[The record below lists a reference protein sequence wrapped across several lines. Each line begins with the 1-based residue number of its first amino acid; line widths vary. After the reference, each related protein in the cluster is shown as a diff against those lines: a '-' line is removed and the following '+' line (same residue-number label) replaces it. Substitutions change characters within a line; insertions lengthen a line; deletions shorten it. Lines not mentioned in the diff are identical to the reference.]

1 MSQELSQLEILET
14 PEKRCC
20 NMTYMVG
27 GLLGGIALTL
37 LLVVAFWFGRQ
48 TAVDVSKQSTLN
60 SVPKDRIPPEFLSA
74 SGSHGGS
81 NMAVCTGMVGDDAEG
96 FFALDFLTGDLK
108 GWVYYPKQGAFGG
121 LFMTNVLQQL
131 GPTSK
136 NPEYLLVSGQTSSV
150 AIGGNVRLAGSLIY
164 VVDMRSGFF
173 AAYTAPWNK
182 SLESSAGAPQG
193 GQLIFVSGG
202 QIRESMLGAR
212 KPVTPQQLGAGA
224 QGANNQGAANPGAIP
239 GAAANPGPANDPNKP
254 ANPNN
259 KKPK

>member
-1 MSQELSQLEILET
+1 MSQEKLQLENLDVAT
-14 PEKRCC
+14 TRCC
-20 NMTYMVG
+20 NMTYMVC
-27 GLLGGIALTL
+27 GLFGGITLTL
-37 LLVVAFWFGRQ
+37 MLVAAFWFGRQ
-48 TAVDVSKQSTLN
+48 SAVDIGEPSSWNGIPNNRV
-60 SVPKDRIPPEFLSA
+60 PPEFLSA

-81 NMAVCTGMVGDDAEG
+81 NMAVCTGFVGQDAEG

-121 LFMTNVLQQL
+121 LFMTNVLPQL

-136 NPEYLLVSGQTSSV
+136 NPEYLLVSGLTDAV
-150 AIGGNVRLAGSLIY
+150 AVGGNMRLGGSLIY
-164 VVDMRSGFF
+164 VVDMRSGYF

-182 SLESSAGAPQG
+182 TLESSAGVPQG
-193 GQLIFVSGG
+193 GQLLFVNGG

-212 KPVTPQQLGAGA
+212 KPVAPQAGVGG
-224 QGANNQGAANPGAIP
+224 QGQNPGGANPANPNPGAANPA
-239 GAAANPGPANDPNKP
+239 ANDPNKP